1 MTVRTM
7 THIISQETT
16 LFKVEKSMF
25 GIGTQEILVVMA
37 LALILIGPKKL
48 PEVARA
54 LGKGFGEFRRAF
66 DDLKDTM
73 DVDMKTEKEK
83 DLLLKHYP
91 HLADLEKQ
99 RLEEDARK
107 LDDKPAEEA
116 VEEQPE
122 ETGGEEQQPGEA
134 VDEKKPEPEIEEGHE
149 YNEDEIEG

>member
-1 MTVRTM
+1 
-7 THIISQETT
+7 
-16 LFKVEKSMF
+16 MF

-99 RLEEDARK
+99 RQEEDAAK
-107 LDDKPAEEA
+107 LNEKPAEETG
-116 VEEQPE
+116 EEQPGE
-122 ETGGEEQQPGEA
+122 TGGEEKTGETGGEEQKPGEA
-134 VDEKKPEPEIEEGHE
+134 GEEKDPEPEVEEGHE
-149 YNEDEIEG
+149 YNEDEIES